1 MHLFHEK
8 EGELGK
14 NKLKFV
20 QVIAR
25 LNVGGAAV
33 YNILLTRYLSEK
45 GYDSRMI
52 KGQEDPNEGYILDV
66 TRDYEQ
72 AKLHIF
78 IPNLKRDISIL
89 QDMVAL
95 FKLMRL
101 FYREKPHV
109 VHTHTAKAGVLGR
122 IAALLT
128 AVPIKVHTFHG
139 HAFKGYFGRIK
150 TRFFLLIEQV
160 LGRLS
165 DCITTE
171 TNALRQDLISFKI
184 APQEKIKV
192 VPLGLELDQF
202 VELSSYR
209 GLLRKKLGLQEHTI
223 IVGIVARLVPI
234 KAVDIFLHSAKRL
247 LSVNDNVHFVIVGD
261 GELRFDLEAR
271 VEELGLTRYVTFTGF
286 WKDLREVY
294 ADFDIVALTS
304 LNEGCPV
311 SIIEALAAGK
321 PVVATAVGGVKDVIQ
336 HGENGL
342 LVAPGDTDGIARA
355 FADLINSPSKRQ
367 QLGSQGKKTVFERF
381 TIQKS
386 VDSMEQLYLHLLE
399 KKDKRVNVAC
409 R

>member
-1 MHLFHEK
+1 MQLYRQNKEEVGENRLKLF
-8 EGELGK
+8 
-14 NKLKFV
+14 

-33 YNILLTRYLSEK
+33 YNILLTKYLSEK

-72 AKLHIF
+72 EKLHIF

-89 QDMVAL
+89 QDMVAF

-122 IAALLT
+122 IAAFVT
-128 AVPIKVHTFHG
+128 AVPVKVHTFHG
-139 HAFKGYFGRIK
+139 HTFKGYFGRIR

-171 TNALRQDLISFKI
+171 TPALREDLISFKI

-202 VELSSYR
+202 VDLSSYR
-209 GLLRKKLGLQEHTI
+209 GVLRKRLGLQEHTI

-234 KAVDIFLHSAKRL
+234 KAVDLFLHSAKRL
-247 LSVNDNVHFVIVGD
+247 ISVHDKVHFVIVGD
-261 GELRFDLEAR
+261 GELRAELQTTA
-271 VEELGLTRYVTFTGF
+271 EELGLAGKVTFTGF

-294 ADFDIVALTS
+294 ADLDIVALTS

-342 LVAPGDTDGIARA
+342 LVPPGDPDRIARA
-355 FADLINSPSKRQ
+355 CADLIDSPSTRQ
-367 QLGSQGKKTVFERF
+367 RLADRGRRTVFENF
-381 TIQKS
+381 AIQDS
-386 VDSMEQLYLHLLE
+386 VDLVEQLYLSLLE
-399 KKDKRVNVAC
+399 LKGKTPAVR
-409 R
+409 